1 MGTKKQITNN
11 IMMVRPAHFG
21 YNAETATN
29 NAFQTNDN
37 SLTTNEIQDRAKKE
51 FDTLVQKLRAKNVN
65 IIVIEDSDTPFKSDA
80 VFPNNWV
87 SFHEDGRVFTYPM
100 FSPIRREERR
110 EEILQQVA
118 ENFKITDRIQM
129 EGHEAEN
136 LFLEGTGSML
146 FDRPNQL
153 VYACLSLRT
162 DEGLLDE
169 FCQKSGFKKIA
180 FTAVD
185 GNGVAIYHTNVM
197 MALGENFAV
206 ICLESIPNEAEK
218 QEVLKNLAAT
228 GKTVIDI
235 SLFQM
240 NNFAGNM
247 LQVQN
252 GENSSLLVMSDAAFN
267 SLTKEQIS
275 EIEKYTEI
283 LHSGIPTIE
292 NYGGGSVRCM
302 MAEVFL
308 QKK

>member
-1 MGTKKQITNN
+1 
-11 IMMVRPAHFG
+11 MVRPAHFG